1 MRNLLIIFVLFYTL
15 VSAQSNEII
24 RDDWN
29 KYFNEFGFDG
39 SFVLYDLNNDTFY
52 RYNKE
57 VCSQQFIP
65 ASTFKIP
72 NTLIGL
78 ETGVITGKDFE
89 LKWDGVKREIET
101 HNQDQNLETAFKY
114 SAVWYYQEVARRIG
128 EERMKKFVD
137 SINYG
142 NKNIGGGIDR
152 FWLDGEIRI
161 SADEQIEFLKK
172 IYHKEL
178 PFSERTFNIL
188 KEIMVYDKNDNYT
201 IRAKTGWAVRSSNQT
216 GWFVGYVERN
226 ENVYF
231 FAVNIHSAKNQKDF
245 GKARIEITKNILKE
259 MKITE

>member
-1 MRNLLIIFVLFYTL
+1 MRHFLILFVLFNTFVL
-15 VSAQSNEII
+15 AQSTEIVK
-24 RDDWN
+24 DEWS

-39 SFVLYDLNNDTFY
+39 SFVLYDLNNDTYY

-57 VCSQQFIP
+57 MCAERFLP

-89 LKWDGVKREIET
+89 LKWDGVKREIES
-101 HNQDQNLETAFKY
+101 HNQDQTLTTAFKY
-114 SAVWYYQEVARRIG
+114 SAVWFYQEVARRIG
-128 EERMKKFVD
+128 EERMQKYVD

-152 FWLDGEIRI
+152 FWLDGDIRI

-188 KEIMVYDKNDNYT
+188 KDIMVYDKNDNYT
-201 IRAKTGWAVRSSNQT
+201 IRAKTGWALRVKNQT
-216 GWFVGYVERN
+216 GWFVGYVEREN
-226 ENVYF
+226 NVYF
-231 FAVNIHSAKNQKDF
+231 FAINLHSDRNQKDF
-245 GKARIEITKNILKE
+245 GKARIEITKNILKK
-259 MKITE
+259 MGIVD

>member
-114 SAVWYYQEVARRIG
+114 SAVWYYQEVERRIG

-172 IYHKEL
+172 IGKESL
-178 PFSERTFNIL
+178 LE
-188 KEIMVYDKNDNYT
+188 
-201 IRAKTGWAVRSSNQT
+201 
-216 GWFVGYVERN
+216 
-226 ENVYF
+226 
-231 FAVNIHSAKNQKDF
+231 
-245 GKARIEITKNILKE
+245 
-259 MKITE
+259 

>member
-1 MRNLLIIFVLFYTL
+1 MKSIILFFFLFQTFL
-15 VSAQSNEII
+15 SAQSTEII
-24 RDDWN
+24 KNEWN
-29 KYFNEFGFDG
+29 KYFQESGFEG
-39 SFVLYDLNNDTFY
+39 SFVLFDLNKDTYY

-57 VCSQQFIP
+57 ICATRFIP

-89 LKWDGVKREIET
+89 LKWDGVKREIES
-101 HNQDQNLETAFKY
+101 HNQDQNLESAFKY

-128 EERMKKFVD
+128 EERMQKYVD

-152 FWLDGEIRI
+152 FWLDGDIRI
-161 SADEQIEFLKK
+161 SADEQIEFLKN
-172 IYHKEL
+172 IYNQTL

-188 KEIMVYDKNDNYT
+188 KEIMIYEKTDNYT
-201 IRAKTGWAVRSSNQT
+201 FRAKTGWAQSETDQT

-231 FAVNIHSAKNQKDF
+231 FAINLHSLLNQKDF

-259 MKITE
+259 MKIL